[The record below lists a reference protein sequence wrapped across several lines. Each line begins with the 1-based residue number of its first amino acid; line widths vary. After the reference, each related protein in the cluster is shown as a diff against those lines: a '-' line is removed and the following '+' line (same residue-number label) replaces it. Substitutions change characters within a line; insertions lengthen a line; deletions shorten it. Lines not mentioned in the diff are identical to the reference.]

1 MSLLAAMNTAI
12 SGLGAQSDAF
22 GNISDNVA
30 NSQTV
35 GYKRADT
42 AFTDFLTSSSA
53 SNNNPGSVVAKPT
66 YRNAVQGT
74 IGQSDNPLSMAITG
88 QGLFAV
94 SRQNG
99 TASGAVTFS
108 TQNYY
113 TRVGDFGMD
122 KNGYVV
128 NSAGDFL
135 KGWAVNSTTGVIN
148 RTTMAPIQITKT
160 VYNPVATSEVT
171 LSANLPATPASGST
185 QTAQVDVYDA
195 LGTPHTVTLN
205 WTLTSANLWS
215 VAVESGDDVTA
226 TARGIANVTFG
237 ATSGNPVAE
246 GTIGLVGSGSGS
258 VVPGSYVAGAAAT
271 LTFDTDFGQGAQT
284 ITLNLGS
291 YGGSSGVTQYA
302 GTSFALRGITQ
313 DGVPPGSFSSVTT
326 NQSGDIQ
333 VNYDNG
339 QARVIARAPVVTF
352 NNPNELQRQDGQAF
366 TATNGSGAA
375 LAQDAGSNG
384 AGGLV
389 VQSVEQSNVDIASE
403 FSKLIVAQRAY
414 SANTKMVTTAY
425 ELLQQT
431 IDMKR

>member
-1 MSLLAAMNTAI
+1 MSLFAAMNTAI
-12 SGLGAQSDAF
+12 SGLGAQSNAF

-42 AFTDFLTSSSA
+42 SFTSFLTSSSA
-53 SNNNPGSVVAKPT
+53 SNNTPGSVVARPT
-66 YRNAVQGT
+66 YRNAAQGT
-74 IGQSDNPLSMAITG
+74 IAQSDNPLSVAITG

-94 SRQNG
+94 SRTNGSSNG
-99 TASGAVTFS
+99 TVTFS

-113 TRVGDFGMD
+113 TRVGDFSMD
-122 KNGYVV
+122 KAGFIV
-128 NSAGDFL
+128 NSAGDYL
-135 KGWAVNSTTGVIN
+135 KGWSVNSATGVVN

-160 VYNPVATSEVT
+160 VYNPVATSEVH
-171 LSANLPATPASGST
+171 LSANLPASPDSGAV

-205 WTLTSANLWS
+205 WTLTASNTWA
-215 VAVESGDDVTA
+215 VAVNSPDDIASAARGTA
-226 TARGIANVTFG
+226 TVSFG
-237 ATSGNPVAE
+237 PGSGNTVPE
-246 GTIGLVGSGSGS
+246 GTIGLVGTGTGS
-258 VVPGSYVAGAAAT
+258 VTPGTFAVDTPAT
-271 LTFDTDFGQGAQT
+271 LTFTTNFGQGPQT
-284 ITLNLGS
+284 ISLNLGN
-291 YGGSSGVTQYA
+291 YGGSAGVTQYA
-302 GTSFALRGITQ
+302 GTTFSLRGITQ

-326 NQSGDIQ
+326 NQGGDIQ

-339 QARVIARAPVVTF
+339 QARVIARVPVVTF
-352 NNPNELQRQDGQAF
+352 NAPNELQRQDGQAF
-366 TATNGSGAA
+366 TATNDSGPG

-389 VQSVEQSNVDIASE
+389 IQSVEQSNVDIASE

-414 SANTKMVTTAY
+414 TANTKMVTTAD